1 MAGGVVIQGTADISR
16 VEAPVTVKAY
26 LICAFAAFGGIF
38 FGYDTGWM
46 GGVLAEPYF
55 ISLYTGYQYNY
66 ETGMPIGVDKN
77 TFIVPSATSSLFT
90 SILSLGTFLGALVGG
105 DIADFVGRRPT
116 IIGGCFIFTIGCI
129 LEIASTNQEVLFVF
143 GRLIA
148 GVGVGFISAVVILY
162 MSEIAPKKVRG
173 AMVSGYQFCITIG
186 ILLANVVVYASKDRS
201 DTGSYR
207 IPIGVQFAWALILGI
222 GLFILP
228 ESPRYF
234 VKRGRLADAA
244 KALAYVRG
252 QHEDSDY
259 IKDELAEI
267 VANHEFEMTH
277 IPERTYVQSWT
288 ACLKGSLSKGDSPI
302 RRTIL
307 GAGLQC
313 AQQFTGINFIFYFG
327 PQFFTQLG
335 TISNVFLISL
345 ITTLVNVLSTPIA
358 FVTIEWLGR
367 RAILIGGGIGMVVC
381 QFIIAIVGVTA
392 GRSELNNQEATKA
405 MIAFICINIS
415 FFASTWGPTAW
426 VVVGEIFPL
435 PIRSRGVGISTASNW
450 FWNTIIAVITPYL
463 VGADQANLGPRV
475 FFLWG
480 SLCIFS
486 TLFAYFL
493 VPELK
498 GLSLEQADM
507 CMAAVTPRK
516 SAGWKPDHTFA
527 AEMHHT
533 ADDQPL
539 AVDEKNMAADEK
551 V

>member
-1 MAGGVVIQGTADISR
+1 
-16 VEAPVTVKAY
+16 
-26 LICAFAAFGGIF
+26 
-38 FGYDTGWM
+38 M

-55 ISLYTGYQYNY
+55 ITLYTGYQYDY
-66 ETGMPIGVDKN
+66 DKKAPIGVDKKH
-77 TFIVPSATSSLFT
+77 FIIPSSTSSLFT
-90 SILSLGTFLGALVGG
+90 SILSLGTFLGALAGG

-116 IIGGCFIFTIGCI
+116 IIGGCFVFALGCI

-186 ILLANVVVYASKDRS
+186 ILLANVVVYASNDRS

-228 ESPRYF
+228 ESPRFY
-234 VKRGRLADAA
+234 VKKGRLEDAA
-244 KALAYVRG
+244 KALAYCRG
-252 QHEDSDY
+252 QPVESDY
-259 IKDELAEI
+259 IRDELAEI
-267 VANHEFEMTH
+267 VANHEYEQAL
-277 IPERTYVQSWT
+277 IPQQTYVQSWT
-288 ACLKGSLSKGDSPI
+288 ACLKGSLSKGNSPI

-335 TISNVFLISL
+335 TIKNVFLISL
-345 ITTLVNVLSTPIA
+345 ITTLVNVLSTPIS

-367 RAILIGGGIGMVVC
+367 RAILIAGGIGMIVC

-392 GRSELNNQEATKA
+392 GRSGSYSAVSA
-405 MIAFICINIS
+405 MIAFICINIA

-435 PIRSRGVGISTASNW
+435 QIRSRGVGISTASNW
-450 FWNTIIAVITPYL
+450 FWNTIIGKLPSQFSRNYRVLTLCVKQPSSLLTWSALMRPTSDPRSSSCGDPSALEAPSSPTSWFLNSRVCLSSRPICVWLQSRPACQPAGNPITHSLPRCTTPPMTSPSLPSTRRPYPVTRRFRAL
-463 VGADQANLGPRV
+463 PTSASCCR
-475 FFLWG
+475 
-480 SLCIFS
+480 
-486 TLFAYFL
+486 LFISY
-493 VPELK
+493 
-498 GLSLEQADM
+498 Q
-507 CMAAVTPRK
+507 
-516 SAGWKPDHTFA
+516 
-527 AEMHHT
+527 
-533 ADDQPL
+533 
-539 AVDEKNMAADEK
+539 
-551 V
+551 

>member
-1 MAGGVVIQGTADISR
+1 
-16 VEAPVTVKAY
+16 
-26 LICAFAAFGGIF
+26 
-38 FGYDTGWM
+38 M
-46 GGVLAEPYF
+46 GGVLAMPYF
-55 ISLYTGYQYNY
+55 IELYTGHKYDFA
-66 ETGMPIGVDKN
+66 TKMPIDVDMKH
-77 TFIVPSATSSLFT
+77 FVISSSTSSLFT

-116 IIGGCFIFTIGCI
+116 IIGGCFVFTIGCI

-186 ILLANVVVYASKDRS
+186 ILLANVVVYATQDRN

-207 IPIGVQFAWALILGI
+207 IPIGVQFLWAIILAV
-222 GLFILP
+222 GLFLLP

-234 VKRGRLADAA
+234 VKRGEIEKAA
-244 KALAYVRG
+244 KALAFVRG
-252 QHEDSDY
+252 QPEDSAY

-267 VANHEFEMTH
+267 IANNEFEMAN
-277 IPERTYVQSWT
+277 IPQLSYVQSWL
-288 ACLKGSLSKGDSPI
+288 ACLKGDIKKGDSPI

-313 AQQFTGINFIFYFG
+313 AQQLTGINFIFYFG
-327 PQFFTQLG
+327 PQFFKQLG
-335 TISNVFLISL
+335 TIPNVFLISL
-345 ITTLVNVLSTPIA
+345 ITTLVNVLSTPIS
-358 FVTIEWLGR
+358 FVTIEKFGR
-367 RAILIGGGIGMVVC
+367 RAILICGGIGMVVC

-392 GRSELNNQEATKA
+392 GRSDLNNKSAVSA
-405 MIAFICINIS
+405 MIAFIAINIS

-450 FWNTIIAVITPYL
+450 FWNTIIAVITPFL
-463 VGADQANLGPRV
+463 VSADKADLGPKV

-507 CMAAVTPRK
+507 CMAAVPPRK
-516 SAGWKPDHTFA
+516 SRAWRPDHTFA
-527 AEMHHT
+527 TGAQHVSEEK
-533 ADDQPL
+533 AL
-539 AVDEKNMAADEK
+539 ASEAVEEK

>member
-1 MAGGVVIQGTADISR
+1 
-16 VEAPVTVKAY
+16 
-26 LICAFAAFGGIF
+26 
-38 FGYDTGWM
+38 M

-55 ISLYTGYQYNY
+55 ISLYTGYKYDY
-66 ETGMPIGVDKN
+66 DTHTPIDVDKKH
-77 TFIVPSATSSLFT
+77 FIIPSSTSSLFT
-90 SILSLGTFLGALVGG
+90 SILSLGTFLGALAGG
-105 DIADFVGRRPT
+105 DIADFIGRRPT
-116 IIGGCFIFTIGCI
+116 IIGGCFVFAVGCI

-186 ILLANVVVYASKDRS
+186 ILLANVVVYASNDRS

-228 ESPRYF
+228 ESPRFY
-234 VKRGRLADAA
+234 VKKGRLEDAA
-244 KALAYVRG
+244 KALAYCRG
-252 QHEDSDY
+252 QPVESDY
-259 IKDELAEI
+259 IRDELAEI
-267 VANHEFEMTH
+267 VANHEYEQAL
-277 IPERTYVQSWT
+277 IPQQTYVQSWT
-288 ACLKGSLSKGDSPI
+288 ACLKGSLSKGNSPI

-335 TISNVFLISL
+335 TIKNVFLISL
-345 ITTLVNVLSTPIA
+345 ITTLVNVLSTPIS
-358 FVTIEWLGR
+358 FFTIEWLGR

-392 GRSELNNQEATKA
+392 GKTGSYSAVSS
-405 MIAFICINIS
+405 MIAFICINIA

-435 PIRSRGVGISTASNW
+435 QIRSRGVGISTASNW
-450 FWNTIIAVITPYL
+450 FWNTIIGKLPSQFNRNHRALIL
-463 VGADQANLGPRV
+463 VSNSRYH
-475 FFLWG
+475 
-480 SLCIFS
+480 SLPSQF
-486 TLFAYFL
+486 
-493 VPELK
+493 
-498 GLSLEQADM
+498 
-507 CMAAVTPRK
+507 
-516 SAGWKPDHTFA
+516 
-527 AEMHHT
+527 
-533 ADDQPL
+533 
-539 AVDEKNMAADEK
+539 
-551 V
+551 